1 MVRKLLQRKMNMRK
15 VLLAIAL
22 TLTGCGLFKPS
33 VKSPCDGPYRLSVET
48 AGIPGAELLCYQTA
62 ALRDAKA
69 VELKRD
75 AAKKVTI
82 K

>member
-1 MVRKLLQRKMNMRK
+1 MKKTLF
-15 VLLAIAL
+15 AIAL
-22 TLTGCGLFKPS
+22 TLSLTGCGLFTPS
-33 VKSPCDGPYRLSVET
+33 VKSPCDGLYCISVET

-69 VELKRD
+69 VELQRD
-75 AAKKVTI
+75 ATKKVTV